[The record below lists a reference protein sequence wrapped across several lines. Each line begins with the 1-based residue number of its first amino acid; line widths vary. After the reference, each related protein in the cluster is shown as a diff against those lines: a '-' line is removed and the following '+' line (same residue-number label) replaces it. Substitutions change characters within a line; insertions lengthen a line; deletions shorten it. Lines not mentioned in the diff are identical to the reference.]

1 MLQQSD
7 LIFDFASDHVNMSQ
21 VSKGQA
27 VMLFLSSLNL
37 PSYNLIFWGGLQLG
51 SYSDYP
57 PVIVEQVPH
66 SHLLSYG
73 GLTYEQTDHQPLL
86 KGQCAQRVQLT
97 LIKVA

>member
-37 PSYNLIFWGGLQLG
+37 PSYNLIFWGGCSWAVTQITLQ
-51 SYSDYP
+51 
-57 PVIVEQVPH
+57 
-66 SHLLSYG
+66 
-73 GLTYEQTDHQPLL
+73 
-86 KGQCAQRVQLT
+86 
-97 LIKVA
+97 